1 MLCCIVKVMST
12 LFYGFPYFSSNMNT
26 RRTPATRVKEND
38 VHQEIPPQVE
48 QVLQGAQG
56 DQVPIVGGDNDVRVV
71 PPRID

>member
-1 MLCCIVKVMST
+1 MRRS
-12 LFYGFPYFSSNMNT
+12 PT
-26 RRTPATRVKEND
+26 RTFEEND
-38 VHQEIPPQVE
+38 VNKEIPPQVE